1 MKAIIIGATSGIGR
15 EVAVRL
21 IKMGWHVYLTG
32 RRVEALEEIR
42 KEYGEESVDIARMD
56 VTTEESASVLDSLLE
71 RAGAPDLFFYVSGI
85 GFQNRELDEQME
97 IDMVRTNCEGMV
109 RLTVR
114 FLNYVRKHPEIY
126 NASHKAHVAVVSSVA
141 GTAGLGVAPAYSATK
156 AMQQVYVSALT
167 QLSRIEK
174 MPVQFTDI
182 RPGFV
187 KTPILNPEKKYPMTM
202 TLEEAGNHV
211 VRALIKRKRV
221 CIFDWRFR
229 LLVLVWRLIPRPLW
243 ERLTLVKN

>member
-1 MKAIIIGATSGIGR
+1 MKAIIIGATSGIGK

-21 IKMGWHVYLTG
+21 INMGWHVSLTG

-42 KEYGEESVDIARMD
+42 KEYGSGSVDIARMD

-71 RAGAPDLFFYVSGI
+71 KAGAPDLFMYVSGI
-85 GFQNRELDEQME
+85 GFQNRELDE
-97 IDMVRTNCEGMV
+97 
-109 RLTVR
+109 
-114 FLNYVRKHPEIY
+114 KKEIY
-126 NASHKAHVAVVSSVA
+126 NDGHKAHVAVVSSVA

-156 AMQQVYVSALT
+156 SMQQVYVSALT
-167 QLSRIEK
+167 QLAGIEK
-174 MPVQFTDI
+174 IPVQFTDI

-202 TLEEAGNHV
+202 TLEQAGDHV
-211 VRALIKRKRV
+211 IRALMKRKRV

-243 ERLTLVKN
+243 ERVTWAKN

>member
-21 IKMGWHVYLTG
+21 IKKGWHVCLTG

-42 KEYGEESVDIARMD
+42 KEYGEGSVDIARMD
-56 VTTEESASVLDSLLE
+56 VTMEDSASVLDSLLE
-71 RAGAPDLFFYVSGI
+71 KTGAPDLFFYVSGI

-114 FLNYVRKHPEIY
+114 FLNYVKMHPEIY
-126 NASHKAHVAVVSSVA
+126 TDSHKAHVAVVSSVA

-156 AMQQVYVSALT
+156 AMQQVYISALT
-167 QLSRIEK
+167 QLARIEK

-202 TLEEAGNHV
+202 TLEAAGNHV
-211 VRALIKRKRV
+211 VRALMKRKRV

-229 LLVLVWRLIPRPLW
+229 LLVFVWRLIPRPVW
-243 ERLTLVKN
+243 ERLTLAKN